1 MGPED
6 YGTVPPQGDRPHPG
20 DEYMPETSDQA
31 AQPEAAVGSA
41 PSEESASTFA
51 PGGQPEEAST
61 EGAGEG
67 PHGPQIEID
76 LVEGDFHVL
85 GGAPRVLLTADDEE
99 LEDDGAETREGVL
112 RFSRLPDGSEL
123 RVPDGARVLVRQA
136 YGDVVVEHFDGYF
149 QMQRV
154 GGDITLRQVAVAE
167 IVQVGGDLE
176 AEQGGAL
183 RVRSVGGDAEIED
196 YDEAPVIGHV
206 GGELEA
212 RDLPR
217 LELRD
222 AVGGDVTLDR
232 CGEATLIGTIGGD
245 LNAERSL
252 VTLRASAV
260 GGDIHLA
267 AVNAITVSAAG
278 GDLTIASAQG
288 AVEVHSVG
296 GDAEL
301 RDTHGLLRLGTV
313 GGDVS
318 VENAFGGFHAGRV
331 SGDVELDTPLAAGV
345 EYSVHAAGDISL
357 RARGEVNAR
366 FVAQTLGGEIRTRLP
381 LTMERGRRRNL
392 VGVIGHGDATVTL
405 RSDGGDITITAADRF
420 EEEHSSM
427 SDDFVGQNPS
437 DQGGDEDDT
446 RTWEGGFGRHRF
458 RVQVDRGPGRARFH
472 FKGPYTGEGEEGGER
487 DFHFEW
493 EKGRGPRMYGEYE
506 QRMNEFR
513 ERAEDT
519 AKKAAEQASEYA
531 ERTAK
536 RLRETDWEAVGREVK
551 NAVERAVSDLEDAFG
566 QVRREWETRRP
577 SGQSGGSRPSGAQR
591 VRIEYEDENPAEAGQ
606 SAASAGAPSSD
617 EIEAQRR
624 SILEQLRAGTIS
636 LDEAERRLNE
646 LR

>member
-6 YGTVPPQGDRPHPG
+6 YGNVPPQGVQPQQG
-20 DEYMPETSDQA
+20 DERMPEASDQA
-31 AQPEAAVGSA
+31 PPPEGAAGGA
-41 PSEESASTFA
+41 PSEESPSAFE
-51 PGGQPEEAST
+51 PGGQPEEAPR
-61 EGAGEG
+61 EEAGEG
-67 PHGPQIEID
+67 PQGPRIEID

-85 GGAPRVLLTADDEE
+85 GGAAHVLLTADDEE
-99 LEDDGAETREGVL
+99 LEDDGVQTQAGVL
-112 RFSRLPDGSEL
+112 RFSRLPDDSEL
-123 RVPDGARVLVRQA
+123 RVPDGARVFVRQV
-136 YGDVVVEHFDGYF
+136 YGDVEVEHVDGYF
-149 QMQRV
+149 QIQRV
-154 GGDITLRQVAVAE
+154 GGDLTLREVAVAE
-167 IVQVGGDLE
+167 IVQIGGDLE
-176 AEQGGAL
+176 AAQGGAL
-183 RVRSVGGDAEIED
+183 RVRSIGGDAEIQD

-206 GGELEA
+206 GGDLEA

-222 AVGGDVTLDR
+222 AVGGDVTLDH

-245 LNAERSL
+245 LHADRSL

-267 AVNAITVSAAG
+267 AVNGITVSAAG
-278 GDLTIASAQG
+278 GDLTIESAQG

-296 GDAEL
+296 GDADL

-313 GGDVS
+313 GGDAT
-318 VENAFGGFHAGRV
+318 VENAFGGFHAGRIG
-331 SGDVELDTPLAAGV
+331 GDVELDTPLAAGA

-427 SDDFVGQNPS
+427 SDDFVGQNP
-437 DQGGDEDDT
+437 DDEGGDEGDT
-446 RTWEGGFGRHRF
+446 RSWEGGFGRHRF
-458 RVQVDRGPGRARFH
+458 RVRVDRGPGRARFH
-472 FKGPYTGEGEEGGER
+472 FKGPYTQEGDESGER

-493 EKGRGPRMYGEYE
+493 EKGHGPRMYGEYE
-506 QRMNEFR
+506 QRMNDFR
-513 ERAEDT
+513 ERAEET

-531 ERTAK
+531 ERTAR

-551 NAVERAVSDLEDAFG
+551 NAVEKAVSDLEDAFG

-577 SGQSGGSRPSGAQR
+577 AGSSGGAKSSGAQR
-591 VRIEYEDENPAEAGQ
+591 VRIEYDDENPAEAGQ
-606 SAASAGAPSSD
+606 GSAPGSGPSRD

-624 SILEQLRAGTIS
+624 GILEQLREGTIS